1 VSDAPLKIRLQ
12 DDMKTAM
19 RAGEKERLGA
29 IRLILA
35 AVKQQEIDG
44 QTQLDDSGIIA
55 VLDKMTKQRKESID
69 QFSKAGRTDLIDR
82 EQAELDV
89 IRGYMPQPLGEQEI
103 ERLIE
108 DALQSTGAASIKDM
122 GKVMA
127 VLKPQL
133 QGRADMSQVS
143 ARIKSRLAA
152 G

>member
-1 VSDAPLKIRLQ
+1 
-12 DDMKTAM
+12 MKAAM

-35 AVKQQEIDG
+35 AIKQQEIDG
-44 QTQLDDSGIIA
+44 QTQLDDSGVIA

-69 QFSKAGRTDLIDR
+69 QFGKAGRTDLIDK

-108 DALQSTGAASIKDM
+108 DALQSTGAESIKDM

-133 QGRADMSQVS
+133 QGRADMGQVS

>member
-1 VSDAPLKIRLQ
+1 
-12 DDMKTAM
+12 MKAAM
-19 RAGEKERLGA
+19 RAGEKERLGT

-44 QTQLDDSGIIA
+44 QTQLDDNGVIV
-55 VLDKMTKQRKESID
+55 VLDKMTKQRKESIE
-69 QFSKAGRTDLIDR
+69 QFSKAARTDLVDK
-82 EQAELDV
+82 EQAELEV
-89 IRGYMPQPLGEQEI
+89 IRDYLPQPLSEQEI

-108 DALQSTGAASIKDM
+108 DALQSTKAESVKDM

-133 QGRADMSQVS
+133 QGRADMGQVS
-143 ARIKSRLAA
+143 ARIKSRLSA

>member
-1 VSDAPLKIRLQ
+1 
-12 DDMKTAM
+12 MKTAM

-103 ERLIE
+103 ECLIE

>member
-1 VSDAPLKIRLQ
+1 MSDSSLKGRLQ
-12 DDMKTAM
+12 EDMKAAM
-19 RAGEKERLGA
+19 RAGEKERLGT

-44 QTQLDDSGIIA
+44 QTQLDDNGVIV
-55 VLDKMTKQRKESID
+55 VLDKMTKQRKESIE
-69 QFSKAGRTDLIDR
+69 QFSKAARTDLVDK
-82 EQAELDV
+82 EQAELEV
-89 IRGYMPQPLGEQEI
+89 IRDYLPQPLSEQEI

-108 DALQSTGAASIKDM
+108 DALQSTKAESVKDM

-133 QGRADMSQVS
+133 QGRADMGQVS
-143 ARIKSRLAA
+143 ARIKSRLSA

>member
-1 VSDAPLKIRLQ
+1 
-12 DDMKTAM
+12 MKAAL

-44 QTQLDDSGIIA
+44 QTELDDSGIIV
-55 VLDKMTKQRKESID
+55 VLDKMTKQRKESIE
-69 QFSKAGRTDLIDR
+69 QFGKAGRTDLVDK
-82 EQAELDV
+82 EQAELDI
-89 IRGYMPQPLGEQEI
+89 IRDYMPQPLGEQEI

-108 DALQSTGAASIKDM
+108 DALQSTGAESIKDM

-133 QGRADMSQVS
+133 QGRADIGQVS
-143 ARIKSRLAA
+143 AHIKSRLAA

>member
-1 VSDAPLKIRLQ
+1 
-12 DDMKTAM
+12 MKAAM
-19 RAGEKERLGA
+19 RAGEKARLGA

-35 AVKQQEIDG
+35 AIKQQEIDG
-44 QTQLDDSGIIA
+44 QTQLDDSGVIA

-69 QFSKAGRTDLIDR
+69 QFGKAGRTDLIDK

-108 DALQSTGAASIKDM
+108 DALQSTGAESIKDM

-133 QGRADMSQVS
+133 QGRADMGQVS

>member
-1 VSDAPLKIRLQ
+1 
-12 DDMKTAM
+12 MKAAM
-19 RAGEKERLGA
+19 RAGEKARLGA

-44 QTQLDDSGIIA
+44 QTQLDDSGVIA

-69 QFSKAGRTDLIDR
+69 QFGKAGRTDLIDK

-108 DALQSTGAASIKDM
+108 DALQSTGAESIKDM

-133 QGRADMSQVS
+133 QGRADMGQVS

>member
-1 VSDAPLKIRLQ
+1 
-12 DDMKTAM
+12 MKAAM
-19 RAGEKERLGA
+19 RAGEKARLGA
-29 IRLILA
+29 IRLMLA
-35 AVKQQEIDG
+35 AIKQQEIDG
-44 QTQLDDSGIIA
+44 QTQLDDSGVVA

-69 QFSKAGRTDLIDR
+69 QFGKAGRTDLIDK

-108 DALQSTGAASIKDM
+108 EALQSTGAASIKDM

-133 QGRADMSQVS
+133 QGRADMGRVS

>member
-55 VLDKMTKQRKESID
+55 VLDKMTRQRKESID
-69 QFSKAGRTDLIDR
+69 QFGKAGRTDLIDK

-89 IRGYMPQPLGEQEI
+89 IRGYMPQPLGEREI